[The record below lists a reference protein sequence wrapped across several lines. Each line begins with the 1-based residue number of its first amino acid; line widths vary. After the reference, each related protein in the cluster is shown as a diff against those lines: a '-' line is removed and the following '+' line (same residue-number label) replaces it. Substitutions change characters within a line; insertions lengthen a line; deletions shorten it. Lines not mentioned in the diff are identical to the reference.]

1 MIKVFITD
9 RLPNVSDSLLL
20 KLILSNE
27 EYVGGLF
34 QKIQTSN
41 FKNLVDIVKR
51 PEEAD
56 YLLMPHNYF
65 SVFKNKKYLDLSE
78 NLSLKYN
85 KKIIIFAYGDRDNEI
100 KVNNSIILRTSQYKS
115 KLLKNEI
122 IIPAFVEDLDSDYK
136 VKFRDLD
143 LSRKPIVGFAG
154 WVSCSNLVQW
164 VKYKTKIIFNFILFK
179 LGFVKS
185 LAVLQGLHFRR
196 KVVSILN
203 DTNLVDTNFFL
214 RQSYSGHKNTIQD
227 DPDKIRQQFI
237 SAIKNS
243 DLALAV
249 RGDGNYSLRFFE
261 ILSMGRIPLFIDT
274 DTPLPLENEIDYDSF
289 ILRVDF
295 KNLERLP
302 EIINNF
308 WQNNSDSNF
317 KNMQKRARQAFVYR
331 LSAPVFYRYLF
342 NNFNDIVENHEG
354 NIG

>member
-9 RLPNVSDSLLL
+9 RLSSVPDSILLQL
-20 KLILSNE
+20 MLSNE

-34 QKIQTSN
+34 QKIQTKN
-41 FKNLVDIVKR
+41 FKNLVDIVNK
-51 PEEAD
+51 PEDAD

-65 SVFKNKKYLDLSE
+65 SVFKNKKYLKLNES
-78 NLSLKYN
+78 LALKYN
-85 KKIIIFAYGDRDNEI
+85 KKIIIFAYGDRDKKI
-100 KVNNSIILRTSQYKS
+100 KIDNSIVLRTSQYRS

-122 IIPAFVEDLDSDYK
+122 IIPPFVENLDLNNE
-136 VKFRDLD
+136 VKFRDFD
-143 LSRKPIVGFAG
+143 LSRKIIIGFAG

-164 VKYKTKIIFNFILFK
+164 IKYKTKIILNFILFK
-179 LGFVKS
+179 FGVFHS
-185 LAVLQGLHFRR
+185 LAILQGLHFRR
-196 KVVSILN
+196 KVISILN
-203 DTNLVDTNFFL
+203 NTNLVDKNFFL

-227 DPDKIRQQFI
+227 DPDKIRKQFI
-237 SAIKNS
+237 SAIKDS

-274 DTPLPLENEIDYDSF
+274 DTPLPLENEIDFDSF

-295 KNLERLP
+295 KDLERLP
-302 EIINNF
+302 EIINDF
-308 WQNNSDSNF
+308 WQKNSENNF
-317 KNMQKRARQAFVYR
+317 KDMQKMAKQAFKLR
-331 LSAPVFYRYLF
+331 LSPEAFYSYLF